1 MNKNFLLKVVTA
13 LTLDVWVAGYKG
25 YGATSEGLKTFG
37 KALAW
42 SGIVSTLPAVA
53 GSFAGSNFSDKPL
66 YQTVAGVVGAGAL
79 TCALETEPVR
89 TKIPGFGKIDV
100 ANDKELKSS
109 GTVIDLINTTLQVL
123 AFNAIDYYC
132 TSERDIT
139 TANPEIGGEEVLVLS
154 H

>member
-13 LTLDVWVAGYKG
+13 LTLDVFLAGHKG
-25 YGATSEGLKTFG
+25 YSATSDNWKVFG

-42 SGIVSTLPAVA
+42 SGLVSTVPAVA
-53 GSFAGSNFSDKPL
+53 GTFAGSAVSDKPL

-79 TCALETEPVR
+79 TCAFETELVR
-89 TKIPGFGKIDV
+89 SLPGPNIIDCV
-100 ANDKELKSS
+100 NDKELKSP
-109 GTVIDLINTTLQVL
+109 GTVIDTVITTLQVL

-139 TANPEIGGEEVLVLS
+139 TAHPEIGGEEVLVLS